1 MKLRILGYTNIYL
14 LTFVFLFN
22 INLNSQ
28 EEEQVFEEVIVTA
41 EKRDESLQDVSQ
53 AVTAITENEIEAKN
67 ITSFVDLT
75 AVVPGVTVAKNEG
88 YKTVISIRG
97 VGFETNQNAIAAPS
111 VAYHMDGIFI
121 ASPFSLQTDFLDVER
136 IEVLRGPQ
144 GTLFGQNST
153 GGAINVISKKP
164 STDSLSSKVQVTSGD
179 YGLLKVSSSTNFP
192 ISDTLATRFSFSSVR
207 RDGFSENIQLR
218 QELDDANSI
227 SLRSDWIME
236 LSDTS
241 SLRFFAQYFDSDR
254 NGAAMKG
261 IDDYLAPDPR
271 ELNQDTMSKQELSSK
286 VFAITYESDLGFAN
300 LKVMASVQ
308 EDDILVVRDNDRHSF
323 DRQLIFSIPGFA
335 GVTYPQAEFNPETSL
350 VDSTTLEVNL
360 ISNEPLL
367 NGKLDWTVG
376 AFYMK
381 QEIENHIRGY
391 VDETG
396 ADDNN
401 GELIYDCRE
410 SFANPSY
417 CYDVNGPDPWFFFE
431 FDFVSDAYPTRE
443 SFSIY
448 GQTTYSFSDQMRLIS
463 GLRFNEDEVESCVKN
478 FFTSVCDNLE
488 GSSDE
493 TTGKIALEYD
503 FNDSTMGYASFT
515 VGSKPGGTNLTYG
528 FSTQEE
534 LLNDFRFDSVLVD
547 PMVFRAY
554 EAETLESME
563 FGIKTDFFDGKARA
577 NIAMFSYDYENLQF
591 QATDPDPYRGGVA
604 NIPESEIEGV
614 EIEFTALISDS
625 LTFDMNLAFI
635 DSEVTSNYEVL
646 DNVKGYQY
654 FFGFEAERYA
664 LRENVNGNDLPKTPD
679 FMADATMTYETY
691 LDSGNTLTA
700 ILQFVRRGEFMQRV
714 SNNPSVDIVPEYQIF
729 NFSIGLDFQNDLG
742 LDIILLNATD
752 ENGVNSSMTDVFGVA
767 ATGIELI
774 PPRQMMA
781 RISYDF

>member
-1 MKLRILGYTNIYL
+1 M
-14 LTFVFLFN
+14 
-22 INLNSQ
+22 
-28 EEEQVFEEVIVTA
+28 
-41 EKRDESLQDVSQ
+41 
-53 AVTAITENEIEAKN
+53 
-67 ITSFVDLT
+67 
-75 AVVPGVTVAKNEG
+75 
-88 YKTVISIRG
+88 
-97 VGFETNQNAIAAPS
+97 
-111 VAYHMDGIFI
+111 
-121 ASPFSLQTDFLDVER
+121 
-136 IEVLRGPQ
+136 
-144 GTLFGQNST
+144 
-153 GGAINVISKKP
+153 
-164 STDSLSSKVQVTSGD
+164 
-179 YGLLKVSSSTNFP
+179 
-192 ISDTLATRFSFSSVR
+192 
-207 RDGFSENIQLR
+207 
-218 QELDDANSI
+218 
-227 SLRSDWIME
+227 
-236 LSDTS
+236 
-241 SLRFFAQYFDSDR
+241 
-254 NGAAMKG
+254 
-261 IDDYLAPDPR
+261 
-271 ELNQDTMSKQELSSK
+271 
-286 VFAITYESDLGFAN
+286 
-300 LKVMASVQ
+300 
-308 EDDILVVRDNDRHSF
+308 
-323 DRQLIFSIPGFA
+323 
-335 GVTYPQAEFNPETSL
+335 
-350 VDSTTLEVNL
+350 
-360 ISNEPLL
+360 
-367 NGKLDWTVG
+367 
-376 AFYMK
+376 
-381 QEIENHIRGY
+381 
-391 VDETG
+391 
-396 ADDNN
+396 
-401 GELIYDCRE
+401 
-410 SFANPSY
+410 
-417 CYDVNGPDPWFFFE
+417 
-431 FDFVSDAYPTRE
+431 
-443 SFSIY
+443 
-448 GQTTYSFSDQMRLIS
+448 
-463 GLRFNEDEVESCVKN
+463 
-478 FFTSVCDNLE
+478 CDNLE

-635 DSEVTSNYEVL
+635 DSEVTSDYEVL

-664 LRENVNGNDLPKTPD
+664 LRENVNGNDLAKTPD

-714 SNNPSVDIVPEYQIF
+714 SNNQFVDIVPEYQIF
-729 NFSIGLDFQNDLG
+729 NLSVGLDFQNDLG